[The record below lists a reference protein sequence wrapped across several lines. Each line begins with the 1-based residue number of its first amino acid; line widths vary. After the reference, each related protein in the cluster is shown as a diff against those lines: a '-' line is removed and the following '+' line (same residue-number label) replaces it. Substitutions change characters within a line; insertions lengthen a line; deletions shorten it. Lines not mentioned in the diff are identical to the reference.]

1 MVHSWMFVFDMVLG
15 INGDENNV
23 VYFSCSIR
31 VPGVIIHS
39 YNYLFVRCLVFN
51 SQIITQ
57 NLRIAKKVKYSFEGI
72 KKPSLDG
79 LCLLKFSGDF

>member
-51 SQIITQ
+51 SQIIT
-57 NLRIAKKVKYSFEGI
+57 
-72 KKPSLDG
+72 
-79 LCLLKFSGDF
+79 